1 MKPSLLTI
9 SVAVIL
15 TGGVTQAL
23 AAGTG
28 GPPPGGLE
36 CDSDGLPHLY
46 TTTQTDGLG
55 FKHKIFRRVCPAV
68 AKDAPGYVVKLLN
81 GWHGKGAG
89 THPVRCDATH
99 PSVISQVGQT
109 VTVRAC
115 GRTYRWRM
123 FVPPLSLPPPPA

>member
-28 GPPPGGLE
+28 GPPPGGSSATATA
-36 CDSDGLPHLY
+36 CHIY

-68 AKDAPGYVVKLLN
+68 AKDAPGHAVKLLN